1 MTNFAKGMIISGIV
15 VVLLLVVVLAAG
27 VYWISRQSGPLLA
40 KSKEAMDEGRRFGA
54 STDNN
59 GCVAETVA
67 SYKKEPGFTKAIT
80 TQLFLSGCLPASRAT
95 EGFCDD
101 VPAQTE
107 IRKSVNW
114 QLDQCARA
122 GLTGDS
128 YCGQLFSP
136 VQKFCDLQRPSS
148 R

>member
-1 MTNFAKGMIISGIV
+1 MTTFAKGMIISGV
-15 VVLLLVVVLAAG
+15 VLVVVLVVGLAAG
-27 VYWISRQSGPLLA
+27 AYWISRQSGPLLA
-40 KSKEAMDEGRRFGA
+40 RSKAAMEEGRRFGA

-59 GCVAETVA
+59 GCLTETVA
-67 SYKKEPGFTKAIT
+67 SYKKEPGFTNAIAS
-80 TQLFLSGCLPASRAT
+80 QLFLTACLPTSRAT
-95 EGFCDD
+95 QGFCDD

-136 VQKFCDLQRPSS
+136 VQKFCELQTTPPK
-148 R
+148 